1 MSESVRIG
9 GIGKNPAID
18 RINSLNA
25 ADIKNQA
32 VKRMEQLLLTDVP
45 EIGKYT
51 KIVPVDFSR
60 VDWKG
65 TSVSQQRKE
74 NQNRN
79 GNDHNRRNWMAGIS
93 LSEWEAAYRV
103 PEGLGKTGG
112 GSAGG
117 EIPVQYETAGNICG
131 LPGGQD
137 LHAQQAGKT
146 AAGEAGISGSE
157 GDTAG
162 GQPHIPGEH

>member
-1 MSESVRIG
+1 MSESVKIG

-25 ADIKNQA
+25 ADIKKQA
-32 VKRMEQLLLTDVP
+32 VKRMEQLLLVTDAA
-45 EIGKYT
+45 EGGRYT
-51 KIVPVDFSR
+51 KTVPIDFSGA
-60 VDWKG
+60 DWKG
-65 TSVSQQRKE
+65 TAGTERKE
-74 NQNRN
+74 ERTD
-79 GNDHNRRNWMAGIS
+79 GSRKGRNWMAGIS
-93 LSEWEAAYRV
+93 LSEWEAAYQA
-103 PEGLGKTGG
+103 PGGLGNTGG

-117 EIPVQYETAGNICG
+117 EIPVQYETAGNIRG

-137 LHAQQAGKT
+137 LHAQQAGET
-146 AAGEAGISGSE
+146 AAGEAGIPGSE